1 MIVASS
7 QDCFVKCS
15 RISGQKTTLFGLH
28 LDKNQRLNM
37 PNPIVQVIEPIVEET
52 LLSN

>member
-1 MIVASS
+1 MLTYMYVHIWT
-7 QDCFVKCS
+7 K
-15 RISGQKTTLFGLH
+15 TLFGLH